1 MNRPPVYLVGAGP
14 GAADLLTL
22 RAARLLSQADI
33 VFYDALVQP
42 EVIALAEKAVKISV
56 GKRCGK
62 HSSAQRFI
70 HKRLIDAAHAGQ
82 TVVRLKGGD
91 PMLFGRA
98 QEEIDALS
106 KAGIDVEVVP
116 GVSAA
121 FATSARLGISLTRRG
136 LARSV
141 CFVTPRVG
149 LHESQSNDWIRAAM
163 AADTCA
169 MYMGAEAVHTVVTAL
184 LEAGRSPHTACALI
198 ENASC
203 PNERV
208 WFSALI
214 ALPALVDR
222 VELTGPA
229 IIMMGEVYAHAQT
242 KNVQQPYTQVEYVA
256 PYATLQRQWSA

>member
-1 MNRPPVYLVGAGP
+1 
-14 GAADLLTL
+14 
-22 RAARLLSQADI
+22 
-33 VFYDALVQP
+33 
-42 EVIALAEKAVKISV
+42 
-56 GKRCGK
+56 
-62 HSSAQRFI
+62 
-70 HKRLIDAAHAGQ
+70 
-82 TVVRLKGGD
+82 
-91 PMLFGRA
+91 
-98 QEEIDALS
+98 
-106 KAGIDVEVVP
+106 
-116 GVSAA
+116 
-121 FATSARLGISLTRRG
+121 
-136 LARSV
+136 
-141 CFVTPRVG
+141 
-149 LHESQSNDWIRAAM
+149 
-163 AADTCA
+163 

-242 KNVQQPYTQVEYVA
+242 KNVQQPSTQVEYVA

>member
-121 FATSARLGISLTRRG
+121 FATSARLGISHDGLRAHMPHGPRARGWLRWGHDCGFETAVGGPFQKGAGCRR
-136 LARSV
+136 
-141 CFVTPRVG
+141 P
-149 LHESQSNDWIRAAM
+149 EAAEREWSRTG
-163 AADTCA
+163 AA
-169 MYMGAEAVHTVVTAL
+169 GA
-184 LEAGRSPHTACALI
+184 
-198 ENASC
+198 
-203 PNERV
+203 
-208 WFSALI
+208 
-214 ALPALVDR
+214 
-222 VELTGPA
+222 
-229 IIMMGEVYAHAQT
+229 
-242 KNVQQPYTQVEYVA
+242 
-256 PYATLQRQWSA
+256 